1 MQQTRPMHLA
11 LWRIKLPAT
20 GYASILHRISGVLMV
35 LSIPVGAVLLDL
47 AVSGPEG
54 FAAAAAFLDNWLVR
68 LILLAL
74 TWSLLHHLFAG
85 IRYLL
90 IDLRIGL
97 DRETSRRSAQLA
109 MTAGVVAL
117 ILVLI
122 VGVIV

>member
-20 GYASILHRISGVLMV
+20 GYVSILHRISGVLMV
-35 LSIPVGAVLLDL
+35 LAIPVGAVLLDL

-54 FAAAAAFLDNWLVR
+54 FAASAAFLDNWFVR
-68 LILLAL
+68 LVLVAL

-97 DRETSRRSAQLA
+97 DRDPSRRSAQFVIAAAVLA
-109 MTAGVVAL
+109 LA
-117 ILVLI
+117 LVL
-122 VGVIV
+122 GVEVLL

>member
-20 GYASILHRISGVLMV
+20 GYVSILHRISGMLMV
-35 LSIPVGAVLLDL
+35 LAIPVGAVLLDL

-54 FAAAAAFLDNWLVR
+54 FAASAAFLDNWLVR
-68 LILLAL
+68 LVLLAL

-97 DRETSRRSAQLA
+97 DRDSSRRSALFA
-109 MTAGVVAL
+109 ISAAIVAL
-117 ILVLI
+117 ALVLF
-122 VGVIV
+122 VGAFQ